1 MTNVCDNSRPYW
13 SDEVIIFVIT
23 TIRNTP
29 YMWDKTHKDYS
40 IRYLKHN
47 FWKNL
52 RWTLEKRFKF
62 RAYTNELARKWLN
75 LASYYRLQQKAIFDA
90 KARGAQPEE
99 IKRLEG
105 WKFFQQLKFLPFV
118 VYDKNSVDAENLYDS
133 THSDDSDNVSSRAL
147 EENQAV
153 NEHKTEPGSPLE
165 SSSERTPKVQPIN
178 KSSKQIAIEELNVPM
193 ENIEAEVEET
203 TPIAI
208 EPVIDDTQSTPSFH
222 YGMAIA
228 QDVFELDENLKI
240 DAKMEIMQ
248 VIVKYQKQQLHRTV
262 MNLAGS

>member
-1 MTNVCDNSRPYW
+1 MSSVNDSRPYW
-13 SDEVIIFVIT
+13 SDEVINFVIA

-52 RWTLEKRFKF
+52 KWTLEKRFKF

-90 KARGAQPEE
+90 TARGAQPEE

-105 WKFFQQLKFLPFV
+105 WKFLKQLKFLPFV
-118 VYDKNSVDAENLYDS
+118 VNDNNKNVSESENIYDS
-133 THSDDSDNVSSRAL
+133 AHSDDSDVNSTAPGDEQKPTTPRITDDSGNHLPEPLDRPRIRPRKL
-147 EENQAV
+147 E
-153 NEHKTEPGSPLE
+153 
-165 SSSERTPKVQPIN
+165 
-178 KSSKQIAIEELNVPM
+178 IEEFNVPM
-193 ENIEAEVEET
+193 EDNDAEIEDT
-203 TPIAI
+203 TPMGV
-208 EPVIDDTQSTPSFH
+208 EPMIDEIQSTPSFH

-228 QDVFELDENLKI
+228 QEVFELEGNLKI

-248 VIVKYQKQQLHRTV
+248 VIVKYQKQQLHRTI
-262 MNLAGS
+262 MSLAGS

>member
-1 MTNVCDNSRPYW
+1 MSSCTDSRPYW
-13 SDEVIIFVIT
+13 SDEVINFVIT

-52 RWTLEKRFKF
+52 KWTLEKRFKF

-90 KARGAQPEE
+90 NARGAQPEE

-105 WKFFQQLKFLPFV
+105 WKFLKQLKFLPFV
-118 VYDKNSVDAENLYDS
+118 VYDKNIADNENLYDS
-133 THSDDSDNVSSRAL
+133 VHSDDSDGNSTAPVDEQKPTSVENNSGNPLPSDRAKIRPRKL
-147 EENQAV
+147 E
-153 NEHKTEPGSPLE
+153 
-165 SSSERTPKVQPIN
+165 
-178 KSSKQIAIEELNVPM
+178 IEEFNVPM
-193 ENIEAEVEET
+193 EDNDAEIEDT
-203 TPIAI
+203 TPMTV
-208 EPVIDDTQSTPSFH
+208 EPMIDEIQSTPSFH
-222 YGMAIA
+222 YGMAVA
-228 QDVFELDENLKI
+228 QDVFELDGTLKI

-262 MNLAGS
+262 MSLAGS